1 MMWEDLAAEL
11 AKSKSKTNQVFPAV
25 SQYPLAWEAEDGI
38 YPVVLS
44 LKGQGVLIPARSP
57 CNTDISPVKKEG
69 KFDEQG
75 RQIWG
80 LPKICEKSMLLLSWV
95 TQLFLTLQLFQP
107 PSLQKLLTLL
117 LLTYVLLLSLSTY
130 TSVHSFCLPLF
141 TSDNSTPGQDFL
153 KGTVSPLLISLSA

>member
-1 MMWEDLAAEL
+1 M
-11 AKSKSKTNQVFPAV
+11 FPAV
-25 SQYPLAWEAEDGI
+25 PQYPLAWEAEDGI

-44 LKGQGVLIPARSP
+44 LKGQGVLIPARSL
-57 CNTDISPVKKEG
+57 CNTNISPVKKEG

-75 RQIWG
+75 RKIWG

-95 TQLFLTLQLFQP
+95 TRLFLTLRLFQP
-107 PSLQKLLTLL
+107 PSLQRLLALL
-117 LLTYVLLLSLSTY
+117 LLTHVLPLSLSIY

-153 KGTVSPLLISLSA
+153 QGTVNPLLVSHSA